1 MAIILSCTAVSGQRY
16 LRPMTR
22 ELQQPSADQRTDP
35 PYVAGERQSLEAWL
49 DFHRSTLL
57 WKCEGLSPDQLVQR
71 SAEPSTMSLLG
82 LVRHMAEVERGWF
95 RQYVAG
101 EDVPDLYCTE
111 ESPDGDFDE
120 VDPARAADDFATF
133 RSEVEVCRA
142 VGARYDL
149 DHTTR
154 RGRRNFDIDVRWV
167 YIHMIEEY
175 ARHNGH
181 ADLLRE
187 RIDGVIGD

>member
-1 MAIILSCTAVSGQRY
+1 
-16 LRPMTR
+16 MTR

-35 PYVAGERQSLEAWL
+35 PYVADERTSLEAWL
-49 DFHRSTLL
+49 DYHRATLL
-57 WKCEGLSPDQLVQR
+57 WKCDGLTPEQLAER

-95 RQYVAG
+95 RQFVAG
-101 EDVPDLYCTE
+101 EDVPDIYCSE
-111 ESPDGDFDE
+111 ESPDADFDD
-120 VDPARAADDFATF
+120 VDPARAEQDVAIF
-133 RSEVEVCRA
+133 RAEVEVCRA
-142 VGARYDL
+142 VGKRFELDHLTHSERRDL
-149 DHTTR
+149 D
-154 RGRRNFDIDVRWV
+154 IDLRWV

-187 RIDGVIGD
+187 RVDGTIGD